1 MSSNSTVLHVLKLTA
16 SVMELHEENAFKIR
30 AYQNAAIAIDKTP
43 YALEDLSDEELSNL
57 QGIGASMGKKIREIS
72 LTGSLSELDTLL
84 IHTPAGLLELFDL
97 PGIGAKKIRT
107 LWKELGIESTGQLL
121 EACNSNQIANQ
132 KGFGEKTQESLRK
145 AILFQHEQSKKLLIS
160 HAQLKGNEIII
171 ALKTILPEH
180 PISWCGELYLQ
191 TEIVSAL
198 EFIIGTADPVN
209 TLMTIQ
215 SKLAADW
222 TPAESTPFTL
232 RGFDKTTGVP
242 LTIRTCSPT
251 SFESQRLLFSAENG
265 HLRYAISDK
274 ETFMDVCLKN
284 AAQTE
289 QQLYTLAGTTLIPAE
304 CRVGYAEWELAK
316 EDKIE
321 SLLRYKDIKG
331 IFHNHSTYSDGIHT
345 VAEMA
350 YASIRE
356 GWQYFGIA
364 DHSQT
369 AFYANG
375 LKEERVLLQFAEID
389 ELNKKLAPFVVF
401 KGIESDILND
411 GALDYPDELLKQF
424 DYVVASVHSNLKMH
438 EEKAMMR
445 LIKAIENPYT
455 TMLGHMTGRILLRR
469 EGYPL
474 DTYKIIDACA
484 ANKVIIELNANP
496 HRLDIDWRFLDYVQ
510 EKGVLISIN
519 PDAHEQAGILDT
531 HYGVISARKG
541 GLLVQNTFN
550 TLALEEIKEY
560 FTTKK
565 K

>member
-1 MSSNSTVLHVLKLTA
+1 MPSNSTVLHVLKLTA

-43 YALEDLSDEELSNL
+43 YAIEDLSDEDLSNL
-57 QGIGASMGKKIREIS
+57 QGIGVSMGKKIREIVA
-72 LTGSLSELDTLL
+72 TGSLSELHALL
-84 IHTPAGLLELFDL
+84 QNTPAGLLELFDL

-107 LWKELGIESTGQLL
+107 LWKELGIESTAQLL
-121 EACNSNQIANQ
+121 EACNSNQIADQ
-132 KGFGEKTQESLRK
+132 KGFGEKTQENLRK
-145 AILFQHEQSKKLLIS
+145 AILFQHEQSKKLLIPN
-160 HAQLKGNEIII
+160 AQQKGSELLMV
-171 ALKTILPEH
+171 LKTIFPQLH
-180 PISWCGELYLQ
+180 ISWCGELYQ
-191 TEIVSAL
+191 QAEIVTSL
-198 EFIIGTADPVN
+198 EFIVGTNDPVK
-209 TLMTIQ
+209 TLDTIQ
-215 SKLAADW
+215 SKLSADW

-232 RGFDKTTGVP
+232 RGLEKTTGVP
-242 LTIRTCSPT
+242 LIIRTCSST
-251 SFESQRLLFSAENG
+251 SFESQRLIFSAEKD
-265 HLRYAISDK
+265 HLRHAISER
-274 ETFMDVCLKN
+274 ETFMDVCMKH
-284 AAQTE
+284 AAQSE
-289 QQLYTLAGTTLIPAE
+289 QELYATAGVPLIPAE
-304 CRVGYAEWELAK
+304 CRVGYAEWNLAK
-316 EDKIE
+316 ENKIDQ
-321 SLLRYKDIKG
+321 LLSYKDIKG

-345 VAEMA
+345 LAEMA
-350 YASIRE
+350 HACINE

-375 LKEERVLLQFAEID
+375 LKEDRVLQQFLEID
-389 ELNKKLAPFVVF
+389 ELNKKLAPFVIF

-424 DYVVASVHSNLKMH
+424 DYVVASVHSNLKMD
-438 EEKAMMR
+438 EEKAMTR
-445 LIKAIENPYT
+445 LIKAIENPHT
-455 TMLGHMTGRILLRR
+455 TMLGHMTGRLLLRR

-484 ANKVIIELNANP
+484 VNKVIIELNANP
-496 HRLDIDWRFLDYVQ
+496 NRLDIDWRFLDYAQ
-510 EKGVLISIN
+510 EKGVIISIN

-550 TLALEEIKEY
+550 TLGLEEIKDY

>member
-1 MSSNSTVLHVLKLTA
+1 MSSNNTVLHVLKLTA
-16 SVMELHEENAFKIR
+16 SVMELHEENTFKIR

-43 YALEDLSDEELSNL
+43 YAIEDLSDEDLSNL
-57 QGIGASMGKKIREIS
+57 QGIGASMGKKIREIVA
-72 LTGSLSELDTLL
+72 TGSLSELNALL
-84 IHTPAGLLELFDL
+84 QNTPAGLLELFDL

-132 KGFGEKTQESLRK
+132 KGFGEKTQENLRK
-145 AILFQHEQSKKLLIS
+145 AILFQHEQSKKLLIPD
-160 HAQLKGNEIII
+160 AQQKGSELLLS
-171 ALKTILPEH
+171 LKTILPQLH
-180 PISWCGELYLQ
+180 IGWCGELYQ
-191 TEIVSAL
+191 QAEIVTSL
-198 EFIIGTADPVN
+198 EFMVVTDDPVK
-209 TLMTIQ
+209 TLATIQ
-215 SKLAADW
+215 SKLSADW

-232 RGFDKTTGVP
+232 RGLEKSSGVP
-242 LTIRTCSPT
+242 LIIRTCAPS
-251 SFESQRLLFSAENG
+251 SFDSQRLLFSAEKG
-265 HLRYAISDK
+265 HLSHAISER
-274 ETFMDVCLKN
+274 ETFMDVCLKHV
-284 AAQTE
+284 AQSE
-289 QQLYTLAGTTLIPAE
+289 QELYATVGAPLIPAE

-316 EDKIE
+316 ENKIE
-321 SLLRYKDIKG
+321 QLLSYKDLKG

-345 VAEMA
+345 LAEMA
-350 YASIRE
+350 HASINE

-375 LKEERVLLQFAEID
+375 LKEDRVLQQFVEID
-389 ELNKKLAPFVVF
+389 ELNKKLAPFVIF

-424 DYVVASVHSNLKMH
+424 DYVVASVHSNLKMD
-438 EEKAMMR
+438 EEKAMTR
-445 LIKAIENPYT
+445 LIKAIENPHT
-455 TMLGHMTGRILLRR
+455 TMLGHMTGRLLLRR

-496 HRLDIDWRFLDYVQ
+496 NRLDIDWRFLDYAQ
-510 EKGVLISIN
+510 EKGVWISIN

-550 TLALEEIKEY
+550 TLGLEEIKDY